1 MCFFKNYMTYIS
13 VVFLRLREM
22 LILSEYLNKKCKNEF
37 SIKSELIKVYANIIE
52 CSSLPN

>member
-1 MCFFKNYMTYIS
+1 MCFFLNYMTYIS